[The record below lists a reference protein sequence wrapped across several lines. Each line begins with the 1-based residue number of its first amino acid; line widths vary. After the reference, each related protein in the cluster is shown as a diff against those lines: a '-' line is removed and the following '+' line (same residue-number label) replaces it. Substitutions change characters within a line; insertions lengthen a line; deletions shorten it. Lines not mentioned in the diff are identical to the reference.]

1 MHTRIRA
8 PSLPQLCSA
17 HTPPSTPCTPPI
29 YGSVGNFANF
39 GNSSMALHSPFS
51 TSSISLSPKF
61 PANYVRSE
69 KIKLKKVLGLTVC
82 SNAALDVSPV
92 SGLLA
97 YPAGCTVV
105 LFNAKRQT
113 QAYLVNTSRK
123 PFTSVAFS
131 RCGRYVATGEC
142 GINPAIKVWELD
154 SPNGNLEHTTGGN
167 VVAEFFDHKY
177 AVTCVAFSPT
187 GKYLVSI
194 GSQHDMIVNVFDW
207 RSNQKM
213 ASNKISSKVSALSFA
228 EDGSYFVTVG
238 NRHVKYWYMEGGRRY
253 KDPIPLMGRSAILGD
268 LRDNDFCAVACGK
281 DETKDRT
288 YAITRQGH
296 LVEFSSRRLLDK
308 WVQCRTTSANCL
320 TVNARFI
327 LVGCA
332 EAIIRIFNAATLE
345 YVTTLPRTHYLGVD
359 VAQGIHINHIMT
371 VPPHAKYPDCVAMV
385 YDEQRSKVS
394 CVYNDHSLYIWDMR
408 DIKRVGKSHSFLYH
422 STCIWGVETVPY
434 NMERELSDT
443 LPEESFVT
451 CSSDDTIRV
460 WGLDGC
466 TNTENYRKNIYSKEL
481 LKIMYIDDEMNFIK
495 DQDLSGDKNSNTAYD
510 GRNGVRCI
518 RISPELQHLASGDR
532 CGNIRIYNLAN
543 TKLIMTIEAHESEV
557 LCLEYSNE
565 KIERKLL
572 ASASRDRLIH
582 VFDVSQDYLLLQTLD
597 DHSSSITSIRF
608 VGSGLNFQMISCG
621 ADKSIMFRTFQGN
634 IFLRGT
640 NTSGKTTLY
649 DMEVDS
655 NAKHILTACQDR
667 NIRVYGTQN
676 AKHTKTFKGSH
687 SDEGSLIKLS
697 LDPSGIY
704 VATSCTDKTLAVYDY
719 YSNECMARMYGHSEL
734 VTGLK
739 FTNDCRHLI
748 SASGDG
754 CIFVWQVPHDMI
766 VTMQARLSQQ
776 RLRSGHAPLP
786 PRPGSII
793 ATPEGIIVE
802 SPTHEMEETATPHK
816 FIASPSMFTEEPAL
830 TPGYKFSD
838 VGQLPQW
845 AKRKAAANADE
856 SVGVSIPGST
866 VSAMQSA
873 SSTSNL
879 SSSPSQLGVGG
890 VPRARGRWAQ
900 RGPFDPD
907 DLRSNSESPLGTIT
921 SSVGGMG
928 GVGGGV
934 GVVVSGGGMGNTQ
947 TSDYNSASSK
957 DIMYNQTYLSEDSSI
972 DSGMET
978 RRELKFI
985 GSNNS
990 GTVPAVTGSNG
1001 GTAANRLAP
1010 EKRKPG
1016 LRFDPQSNEHDGDV
1030 EDISDGERTS
1040 SDHGMFYNNISPST
1054 PTDFKVTAMN
1064 EDELRKSMRRQK
1076 FDKAG
1081 LTLPGN
1087 GSTHTASTGTG
1098 TGTSDTE
1105 DEGSTPSAENA
1116 ERSLASTLGGSS
1128 ESIPQAASSFLQ
1140 AALPEGPG
1148 SMLERGSTNRRSISA
1163 KHNTENGK
1171 PVSSASTITKSFTST
1186 KKDELLKVI
1195 SEVKQQLEN
1204 GARKNGV
1211 KRLNAIPEVGYR
1223 SLRGSHS
1230 ISDLSL
1236 AGNMDNA
1243 SRSAAAANRY
1253 AKTAPLNEPPQ
1264 YASYYNS
1271 PLQQQTLPTPQKQQQ
1286 MPPQTQQMSA
1296 QRQFQTSPQYPTY
1309 PRSPLQ
1315 QSFSQE
1321 QQQTPQHFFN
1331 CAASR
1336 SVLQQS
1342 CQAMRQVQQH
1352 YPPYPHHVGVHQI
1365 HPPPGVPFMAPNARN
1380 STPRTQAQHS
1390 GKQSAGAFN
1399 SSTLPAQ
1406 GQHTRVKRNPAG
1418 NARRTPSILK
1428 HYKSCPV
1435 SPVHEEVEWSA
1446 DNKSSIII
1454 TEPKRHSVYA
1464 EDARTI
1470 LDMIQADTEKMIEE
1484 IQKKYGDLDDIGVD
1498 LYDAKLGGR
1507 YSQLVT
1513 SQSVPSCLSPPVYA
1527 TGRQPPLVAPTA
1539 GPHLTHTLPYQMHSP
1554 GALTPPKRA
1563 VSEYY
1568 IYQEFYQCHRNVS
1581 LSDILAPEQQAETRR
1596 IEEARFLETQR
1607 HSSAS
1612 FFLTSQFGERKSQES
1627 LLSDEFL
1634 DEGSY
1639 CNSMESILSDE
1650 SDCKSAPMETQV
1662 QRHAGIRN
1670 FILHGPVSA
1679 AAANTTQL
1687 VTKSYGSSPNA
1698 YGSFDYYMQQRNM
1711 QHSPLPYESFDVS
1724 SYNLENFKTESVRT
1738 KTPILQKKLPNSK
1751 TYPRI
1756 ADTPSR
1762 TAVGVKAEDIPT
1774 LSSKNKQYN
1783 SGVNKSLSQDFAQQ
1797 RLQRTTNPLQMERNT
1812 YDDKL
1817 FTKKTV
1823 KPKPPVPA
1831 KPQNLVSTLTS
1842 TVETAHASSAPKY
1855 CAFDV
1860 DTTDVRCQSR
1870 TASVVRKF
1878 ERNLQKF
1885 EREKQAELQTK
1896 KASGMRPSVS
1906 SGALTTHSCL
1916 KKVSKFDTNVKNAPA
1931 SRRATSMRT
1940 RGRPKV
1946 AVRFN
1951 TVSQIKY
1958 TPSEKRSSSCS
1969 SGSTASAYSACA
1981 TMERETATCP
1991 LNDINRNVES
2001 PPPIVGSLPSDY
2013 GGERSFE
2020 MYIAENG
2027 NEHENMNMDSLKLYT
2042 KPELQA
2048 VVDEI
2053 QQERERDAKHKKNM
2067 ANVEKTTAADTT
2079 TSNQC
2084 KNIAKKIDII
2094 QKLIEMEE
2102 RKLEQ
2107 IRIATE
2113 SRMRPFECN
2122 SKQKGYVKSL
2132 TMNFDMLA
2140 KGIEKDIEN
2149 EQRRIRADSNDADL
2163 CAYARHIK
2171 RNISLP
2177 DVLERT
2183 DLFGKSPPAA
2193 QSSSTDEDEVELA
2206 KEVKADSDVE
2216 AADDVVEHESE
2227 KMRID
2232 FDEKDRGL
2240 LRNPKSLLPMPVED
2254 SSMRRS
2260 CSLSDLHMGNLGKS
2274 GKSNGSQLKNPGV
2287 VYRNSTTTRSAN
2299 KRNSLQLKS
2308 SAVGLGASSSSI
2320 GVLNQASDSENE
2332 DSNRGRSSGNNQTRS
2347 NGPTAA
2353 NRQYANKNSNANNN
2367 RRKGLQPNFSNAAPL
2382 QDDSSSEETPA
2393 GTSNS
2398 KPIVPP
2404 RPRNLT
2410 FDHKSKVL
2418 NSPNVMKQ
2426 RGAFEAPE
2434 FGALDASDPKSQVH
2448 NVINNLY
2455 TTTQTVMQ
2463 LHANLKNCEDSLM
2476 LKELENAVI
2485 MTQNMLTNITQN
2497 KNDKNNSQHSHAYTT
2512 TEQANLDNGDYLMM
2526 VNNCADLLSN
2536 FRMKHK
2542 LDDCENN
2549 S

>member
-1 MHTRIRA
+1 MHSRIRA
-8 PSLPQLCSA
+8 PSLPQLCSPL
-17 HTPPSTPCTPPI
+17 TPPSPGTPL

-39 GNSSMALHSPFS
+39 GNSSATLYSPLS
-51 TSSISLSPKF
+51 VSSLSLSPKF

-123 PFTSVAFS
+123 AFTSVAFS

-167 VVAEFFDHKY
+167 VLAEFFDHKY

-207 RSNQKM
+207 KSNQKM

-320 TVNARFI
+320 TVNAHFI

-434 NMERELSDT
+434 NLERELSDT

-466 TNTENYRKNIYSKEL
+466 TNAENYRKNIYSKEL
-481 LKIMYIDDEMNFIK
+481 LKIMYIDDELNFIK
-495 DQDLSGDKNSNTAYD
+495 DQDLAGDKNSNTAYD

-532 CGNIRIYNLAN
+532 CGNIRIYNLAS

-582 VFDVSQDYLLLQTLD
+582 VFDVAQDYLLLQTLD
-597 DHSSSITSIRF
+597 DHSSSITSIKF
-608 VGSGLNFQMISCG
+608 VGAGLNFQMISCG

-719 YSNECMARMYGHSEL
+719 YSTECMARMYGHSEL

-776 RLRSGHAPLP
+776 RMRSGHAPLP
-786 PRPGSII
+786 AHRPGSII
-793 ATPEGIIVE
+793 ATPEGIIIE
-802 SPTHEMEETATPHK
+802 TPTHEMEEIATPQK
-816 FIASPSMFTEEPAL
+816 YIASPTMFTDEQAL

-845 AKRKAAANADE
+845 AKRKAGANTEETAG
-856 SVGVSIPGST
+856 SGSGVAIPGST
-866 VSAMQSA
+866 LSAMQSA
-873 SSTSNL
+873 ASTSNL

-890 VPRARGRWAQ
+890 VPRARGRWAH

-907 DLRSNSESPLGTIT
+907 DLRSNSESPLGTVST
-921 SSVGGMG
+921 T
-928 GVGGGV
+928 VGGGS
-934 GVVVSGGGMGNTQ
+934 GIAGVSGVGAGVGGMGNTQ

-985 GSNNS
+985 GSNNT
-990 GTVPAVTGSNG
+990 GTVPIVATGSNG
-1001 GTAANRLAP
+1001 GTTASNRLAP

-1016 LRFDPQSNEHDGDV
+1016 LRFDAHSNEHDGDV

-1054 PTDFKVTAMN
+1054 PTEFKVNAMN

-1076 FDKAG
+1076 FEKVG
-1081 LTLPGN
+1081 LTLPAN

-1128 ESIPQAASSFLQ
+1128 ESIPHATSSFLQ

-1171 PVSSASTITKSFTST
+1171 PVTATPTITKSFTST

-1195 SEVKQQLEN
+1195 SEVKQQLES
-1204 GARKNGV
+1204 
-1211 KRLNAIPEVGYR
+1211 VGYR
-1223 SLRGSHS
+1223 TLRGSHS

-1236 AGNMDNA
+1236 AANMDNA
-1243 SRSAAAANRY
+1243 SRSAVAANRF
-1253 AKTAPLNEPPQ
+1253 AKT
-1264 YASYYNS
+1264 
-1271 PLQQQTLPTPQKQQQ
+1271 
-1286 MPPQTQQMSA
+1286 
-1296 QRQFQTSPQYPTY
+1296 
-1309 PRSPLQ
+1309 
-1315 QSFSQE
+1315 
-1321 QQQTPQHFFN
+1321 
-1331 CAASR
+1331 
-1336 SVLQQS
+1336 
-1342 CQAMRQVQQH
+1342 
-1352 YPPYPHHVGVHQI
+1352 G
-1365 HPPPGVPFMAPNARN
+1365 
-1380 STPRTQAQHS
+1380 
-1390 GKQSAGAFN
+1390 
-1399 SSTLPAQ
+1399 
-1406 GQHTRVKRNPAG
+1406 
-1418 NARRTPSILK
+1418 
-1428 HYKSCPV
+1428 
-1435 SPVHEEVEWSA
+1435 
-1446 DNKSSIII
+1446 
-1454 TEPKRHSVYA
+1454 
-1464 EDARTI
+1464 
-1470 LDMIQADTEKMIEE
+1470 
-1484 IQKKYGDLDDIGVD
+1484 
-1498 LYDAKLGGR
+1498 
-1507 YSQLVT
+1507 
-1513 SQSVPSCLSPPVYA
+1513 
-1527 TGRQPPLVAPTA
+1527 
-1539 GPHLTHTLPYQMHSP
+1539 
-1554 GALTPPKRA
+1554 
-1563 VSEYY
+1563 
-1568 IYQEFYQCHRNVS
+1568 
-1581 LSDILAPEQQAETRR
+1581 
-1596 IEEARFLETQR
+1596 
-1607 HSSAS
+1607 
-1612 FFLTSQFGERKSQES
+1612 
-1627 LLSDEFL
+1627 
-1634 DEGSY
+1634 
-1639 CNSMESILSDE
+1639 
-1650 SDCKSAPMETQV
+1650 
-1662 QRHAGIRN
+1662 
-1670 FILHGPVSA
+1670 
-1679 AAANTTQL
+1679 
-1687 VTKSYGSSPNA
+1687 
-1698 YGSFDYYMQQRNM
+1698 
-1711 QHSPLPYESFDVS
+1711 
-1724 SYNLENFKTESVRT
+1724 
-1738 KTPILQKKLPNSK
+1738 
-1751 TYPRI
+1751 
-1756 ADTPSR
+1756 
-1762 TAVGVKAEDIPT
+1762 
-1774 LSSKNKQYN
+1774 
-1783 SGVNKSLSQDFAQQ
+1783 
-1797 RLQRTTNPLQMERNT
+1797 
-1812 YDDKL
+1812 
-1817 FTKKTV
+1817 
-1823 KPKPPVPA
+1823 
-1831 KPQNLVSTLTS
+1831 
-1842 TVETAHASSAPKY
+1842 
-1855 CAFDV
+1855 
-1860 DTTDVRCQSR
+1860 
-1870 TASVVRKF
+1870 
-1878 ERNLQKF
+1878 
-1885 EREKQAELQTK
+1885 
-1896 KASGMRPSVS
+1896 
-1906 SGALTTHSCL
+1906 
-1916 KKVSKFDTNVKNAPA
+1916 
-1931 SRRATSMRT
+1931 
-1940 RGRPKV
+1940 
-1946 AVRFN
+1946 
-1951 TVSQIKY
+1951 
-1958 TPSEKRSSSCS
+1958 
-1969 SGSTASAYSACA
+1969 
-1981 TMERETATCP
+1981 
-1991 LNDINRNVES
+1991 
-2001 PPPIVGSLPSDY
+2001 
-2013 GGERSFE
+2013 
-2020 MYIAENG
+2020 
-2027 NEHENMNMDSLKLYT
+2027 
-2042 KPELQA
+2042 
-2048 VVDEI
+2048 
-2053 QQERERDAKHKKNM
+2053 
-2067 ANVEKTTAADTT
+2067 
-2079 TSNQC
+2079 
-2084 KNIAKKIDII
+2084 
-2094 QKLIEMEE
+2094 
-2102 RKLEQ
+2102 
-2107 IRIATE
+2107 
-2113 SRMRPFECN
+2113 
-2122 SKQKGYVKSL
+2122 
-2132 TMNFDMLA
+2132 
-2140 KGIEKDIEN
+2140 
-2149 EQRRIRADSNDADL
+2149 
-2163 CAYARHIK
+2163 
-2171 RNISLP
+2171 
-2177 DVLERT
+2177 
-2183 DLFGKSPPAA
+2183 
-2193 QSSSTDEDEVELA
+2193 
-2206 KEVKADSDVE
+2206 
-2216 AADDVVEHESE
+2216 
-2227 KMRID
+2227 
-2232 FDEKDRGL
+2232 
-2240 LRNPKSLLPMPVED
+2240 NPKSLLPMPVED

-2260 CSLSDLHMGNLGKS
+2260 CSLSDLHMGNIGNVGKS
-2274 GKSNGSQLKNPGV
+2274 GKSNANQFKNPGV
-2287 VYRNSTTTRSAN
+2287 AYRNSTSTRSAQ
-2299 KRNSLQLKS
+2299 KRNSLQIKS
-2308 SAVGLGASSSSI
+2308 SGGLGASTSSI
-2320 GVLNQASDSENE
+2320 GVLNQGSDSENE
-2332 DSNRGRSSGNNQTRS
+2332 DNNRGRSSGSNSQNRT

-2353 NRQYANKNSNANNN
+2353 NRQYVNKNSNTNNN
-2367 RRKGLQPNFSNAAPL
+2367 RRKGMQPNFSNAAPL
-2382 QDDSSSEETPA
+2382 QDDSSSEETP
-2393 GTSNS
+2393 GSSTNS

-2418 NSPNVMKQ
+2418 NSPHVMKQ

-2434 FGALDASDPKSQVH
+2434 FGALESSDPKSQVH

-2497 KNDKNNSQHSHAYTT
+2497 KNDKTNSQLNHTYTT

-2542 LDDCENN
+2542 LDDCEKN

>member
-1 MHTRIRA
+1 MHSRIRA
-8 PSLPQLCSA
+8 PSLPQLCSPL
-17 HTPPSTPCTPPI
+17 TPPSPGTPL

-39 GNSSMALHSPFS
+39 GNSSATLYSPLS
-51 TSSISLSPKF
+51 VSSLSLSPKF

-123 PFTSVAFS
+123 AFTSVAFS

-167 VVAEFFDHKY
+167 VLAEFFDHKY

-207 RSNQKM
+207 KSNQKM

-320 TVNARFI
+320 TVNAHFI

-434 NMERELSDT
+434 NLERELSDT

-466 TNTENYRKNIYSKEL
+466 TNAENYRKNIYSKEL
-481 LKIMYIDDEMNFIK
+481 LKIMYIDDELNFIK
-495 DQDLSGDKNSNTAYD
+495 DQDLAGDKNSNTAYD

-532 CGNIRIYNLAN
+532 CGNIRIYNLAS

-582 VFDVSQDYLLLQTLD
+582 VFDVAQDYLLLQTLD
-597 DHSSSITSIRF
+597 DHSSSITSIKF
-608 VGSGLNFQMISCG
+608 VGAGLNFQMISCG

-719 YSNECMARMYGHSEL
+719 YSTECMARMYGHSEL

-776 RLRSGHAPLP
+776 RMRSGHAPLP
-786 PRPGSII
+786 AHRPGSII
-793 ATPEGIIVE
+793 ATPEGIIIE
-802 SPTHEMEETATPHK
+802 TPTHEMEEIATPQK
-816 FIASPSMFTEEPAL
+816 YIASPTMFTDEQAL

-845 AKRKAAANADE
+845 AKRKAGANTEETAG
-856 SVGVSIPGST
+856 SGSGVAIPGST
-866 VSAMQSA
+866 LSAMQSA
-873 SSTSNL
+873 ASTSNL

-890 VPRARGRWAQ
+890 VPRARGRWAH

-907 DLRSNSESPLGTIT
+907 DLRSNSESPLGTVST
-921 SSVGGMG
+921 T
-928 GVGGGV
+928 VGGGS
-934 GVVVSGGGMGNTQ
+934 GIAGVSGVGAGVGGMGNTQ

-985 GSNNS
+985 GSNNT
-990 GTVPAVTGSNG
+990 GTVPIVATGSNG
-1001 GTAANRLAP
+1001 GTTASNRLAP

-1016 LRFDPQSNEHDGDV
+1016 LRFDAHSNEHDGDV

-1054 PTDFKVTAMN
+1054 PTEFKVNAMN

-1076 FDKAG
+1076 FEKVG
-1081 LTLPGN
+1081 LTLPAN

-1128 ESIPQAASSFLQ
+1128 ESIPHATSSFLQ

-1171 PVSSASTITKSFTST
+1171 PVTATPTITKSFTST

-1195 SEVKQQLEN
+1195 SEVKQQLES

-1211 KRLNAIPEVGYR
+1211 KKLNAIPEVGYR
-1223 SLRGSHS
+1223 TLRGSHS

-1236 AGNMDNA
+1236 AANMDNA
-1243 SRSAAAANRY
+1243 SRSAVAANRF
-1253 AKTAPLNEPPQ
+1253 AKT
-1264 YASYYNS
+1264 
-1271 PLQQQTLPTPQKQQQ
+1271 
-1286 MPPQTQQMSA
+1286 
-1296 QRQFQTSPQYPTY
+1296 
-1309 PRSPLQ
+1309 
-1315 QSFSQE
+1315 
-1321 QQQTPQHFFN
+1321 
-1331 CAASR
+1331 
-1336 SVLQQS
+1336 
-1342 CQAMRQVQQH
+1342 
-1352 YPPYPHHVGVHQI
+1352 G
-1365 HPPPGVPFMAPNARN
+1365 
-1380 STPRTQAQHS
+1380 
-1390 GKQSAGAFN
+1390 
-1399 SSTLPAQ
+1399 
-1406 GQHTRVKRNPAG
+1406 
-1418 NARRTPSILK
+1418 
-1428 HYKSCPV
+1428 
-1435 SPVHEEVEWSA
+1435 
-1446 DNKSSIII
+1446 
-1454 TEPKRHSVYA
+1454 
-1464 EDARTI
+1464 
-1470 LDMIQADTEKMIEE
+1470 
-1484 IQKKYGDLDDIGVD
+1484 
-1498 LYDAKLGGR
+1498 
-1507 YSQLVT
+1507 
-1513 SQSVPSCLSPPVYA
+1513 
-1527 TGRQPPLVAPTA
+1527 
-1539 GPHLTHTLPYQMHSP
+1539 
-1554 GALTPPKRA
+1554 
-1563 VSEYY
+1563 
-1568 IYQEFYQCHRNVS
+1568 
-1581 LSDILAPEQQAETRR
+1581 
-1596 IEEARFLETQR
+1596 
-1607 HSSAS
+1607 
-1612 FFLTSQFGERKSQES
+1612 
-1627 LLSDEFL
+1627 
-1634 DEGSY
+1634 
-1639 CNSMESILSDE
+1639 
-1650 SDCKSAPMETQV
+1650 
-1662 QRHAGIRN
+1662 
-1670 FILHGPVSA
+1670 
-1679 AAANTTQL
+1679 
-1687 VTKSYGSSPNA
+1687 
-1698 YGSFDYYMQQRNM
+1698 
-1711 QHSPLPYESFDVS
+1711 
-1724 SYNLENFKTESVRT
+1724 
-1738 KTPILQKKLPNSK
+1738 
-1751 TYPRI
+1751 
-1756 ADTPSR
+1756 
-1762 TAVGVKAEDIPT
+1762 
-1774 LSSKNKQYN
+1774 
-1783 SGVNKSLSQDFAQQ
+1783 
-1797 RLQRTTNPLQMERNT
+1797 
-1812 YDDKL
+1812 
-1817 FTKKTV
+1817 
-1823 KPKPPVPA
+1823 
-1831 KPQNLVSTLTS
+1831 
-1842 TVETAHASSAPKY
+1842 
-1855 CAFDV
+1855 
-1860 DTTDVRCQSR
+1860 
-1870 TASVVRKF
+1870 
-1878 ERNLQKF
+1878 
-1885 EREKQAELQTK
+1885 
-1896 KASGMRPSVS
+1896 
-1906 SGALTTHSCL
+1906 
-1916 KKVSKFDTNVKNAPA
+1916 
-1931 SRRATSMRT
+1931 
-1940 RGRPKV
+1940 
-1946 AVRFN
+1946 
-1951 TVSQIKY
+1951 
-1958 TPSEKRSSSCS
+1958 
-1969 SGSTASAYSACA
+1969 
-1981 TMERETATCP
+1981 
-1991 LNDINRNVES
+1991 
-2001 PPPIVGSLPSDY
+2001 
-2013 GGERSFE
+2013 
-2020 MYIAENG
+2020 
-2027 NEHENMNMDSLKLYT
+2027 
-2042 KPELQA
+2042 
-2048 VVDEI
+2048 
-2053 QQERERDAKHKKNM
+2053 
-2067 ANVEKTTAADTT
+2067 
-2079 TSNQC
+2079 
-2084 KNIAKKIDII
+2084 
-2094 QKLIEMEE
+2094 
-2102 RKLEQ
+2102 
-2107 IRIATE
+2107 
-2113 SRMRPFECN
+2113 
-2122 SKQKGYVKSL
+2122 
-2132 TMNFDMLA
+2132 
-2140 KGIEKDIEN
+2140 
-2149 EQRRIRADSNDADL
+2149 
-2163 CAYARHIK
+2163 
-2171 RNISLP
+2171 
-2177 DVLERT
+2177 
-2183 DLFGKSPPAA
+2183 
-2193 QSSSTDEDEVELA
+2193 
-2206 KEVKADSDVE
+2206 
-2216 AADDVVEHESE
+2216 
-2227 KMRID
+2227 
-2232 FDEKDRGL
+2232 
-2240 LRNPKSLLPMPVED
+2240 NPKSLLPMPVED

-2260 CSLSDLHMGNLGKS
+2260 CSLSDLHMGNIGNVGKS
-2274 GKSNGSQLKNPGV
+2274 GKSNANQFKNPGV
-2287 VYRNSTTTRSAN
+2287 AYRNSTSTRSAQ
-2299 KRNSLQLKS
+2299 KRNSLQIKS
-2308 SAVGLGASSSSI
+2308 SGGLGASTSSI
-2320 GVLNQASDSENE
+2320 GVLNQGSDSENE
-2332 DSNRGRSSGNNQTRS
+2332 DNNRGRSSGSNSQNRT

-2353 NRQYANKNSNANNN
+2353 NRQYVNKNSNTNNN
-2367 RRKGLQPNFSNAAPL
+2367 RRKGMQPNFSNAAPL
-2382 QDDSSSEETPA
+2382 QDDSSSEETP
-2393 GTSNS
+2393 GSSTNS

-2418 NSPNVMKQ
+2418 NSPHVMKQ

-2434 FGALDASDPKSQVH
+2434 FGALESSDPKSQVH

-2497 KNDKNNSQHSHAYTT
+2497 KNDKTNSQLNHTYTT

-2542 LDDCENN
+2542 LDDCEKN